1 MLEKQAHLP
10 KKYIFWIIISA
21 LAILSFIIIKPFI
34 IALISSFILAYL
46 TKPAF
51 NYLSPKL
58 GKSLSASICIVL
70 VVLIIIFPLVIVIGS
85 IINQASVSIKVETLQ
100 NIFKTL
106 SSFPL
111 LEKFNIDLQT
121 ITEKG
126 ISLSFAAVTKSVS
139 YIPSLV
145 LTLFVTLFGM
155 YYILIN
161 WDSLAA
167 NLEGYIPFENKKR
180 IRKEMAEITNTL
192 IYGTLLI
199 ALIELIVAINGFLIS
214 GVGAYLVLSV
224 LVFFFA
230 FIPGVGP
237 AAVWAPTAIYY
248 LFTKSYLTATGVIIT
263 GLILSVFV
271 DTLLR
276 VKLLGSKTKINPLI
290 MLVGILGGISLFG
303 IFGFIIGPL
312 ILIYTIELIET
323 TLRQNKE

>member
-1 MLEKQAHLP
+1 MLEKEAHLQ
-10 KKYIFWIIISA
+10 KKYIFWIIIAA
-21 LAILSFIIIKPFI
+21 LVVLSFIIIKPFI
-34 IALISSFILAYL
+34 IALVSAFILAYL

-51 NYLSPKL
+51 NYLTPKL
-58 GKSLSASICIVL
+58 GKTLSASLCIIL
-70 VVLIIIFPLVIVIGS
+70 VVLIIIFPLAIVIGG
-85 IINQASVSIKVETLQ
+85 IINQASVSIKVETLK
-100 NIFKTL
+100 NIFKSI

-111 LEKFNIDLQT
+111 LEKFNIDIQT
-121 ITEKG
+121 LTEKG
-126 ISLSFAAVTKSVS
+126 LSLAFAAITKSVS

-161 WDSLAA
+161 WDYLATH
-167 NLEGYIPFENKKR
+167 LEEYIPFENKKR
-180 IRKEMAEITNTL
+180 IRKEMAKITNTL

-214 GVGAYLVLSV
+214 GVGAYLVLSI

-237 AAVWAPTAIYY
+237 AAIWVPTAIYY
-248 LFTKSYLTATGVIIT
+248 LFTRSYITATGVIIT
-263 GLILSVFV
+263 GLILSIYV

-290 MLVGILGGISLFG
+290 MLVGILGGIALFG
-303 IFGFIIGPL
+303 IFGFVIGPL
-312 ILIYTIELIET
+312 ILIYTI
-323 TLRQNKE
+323 